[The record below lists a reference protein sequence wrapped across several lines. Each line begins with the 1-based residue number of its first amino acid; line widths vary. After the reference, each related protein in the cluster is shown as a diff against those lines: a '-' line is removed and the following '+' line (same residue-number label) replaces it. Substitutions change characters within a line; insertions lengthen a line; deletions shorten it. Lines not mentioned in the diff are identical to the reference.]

1 MWDFYYNFAIF
12 GFESQTPTPK
22 KYKLKV
28 VDCIMTTEAIE
39 QQFQLFVP
47 FTKHQHS
54 VDFSKNYTENEDG
67 TLTIEGIAS
76 TVNKD
81 LQGDIILPS
90 AIRSMKNQL
99 LTTTKNLHGDHRYG
113 LDGIYGA
120 IKEVLDTDDTSLKIR
135 ADLLK
140 AKSPQI
146 KDMLDVG
153 VNLGLSI
160 GGKIT
165 EYTIL
170 EDHGWEIK
178 DLKLMEISLTGMP
191 ANWDTYGTIQ
201 ESSEKSIVKAK
212 CLAGACHVM
221 RKEIIGEIMSNKNE
235 PVKTKEETAEFTKDD
250 AVDLFNELMASK
262 EEVIVS
268 EIASE
273 TVKQVSKEI
282 PGLVKAEFEKLKDS
296 SNSSNSSNEEEE
308 EEEETEEKEKRL
320 IDLINNAVKSSVDE
334 NISNLFKNLEQ
345 SRSPEFNVDQINE
358 QNVTTKNNESGDED
372 KTLTSREIAEKMFN
386 NQSQNDFIASLLQ

>member
-1 MWDFYYNFAIF
+1 
-12 GFESQTPTPK
+12 
-22 KYKLKV
+22 
-28 VDCIMTTEAIE
+28 MTTEAID
-39 QQFQLFVP
+39 QMKQFQLFVP
-47 FTKHQHS
+47 FTQKSQE
-54 VDFSKNYTENEDG
+54 DTNYTENTNG

-76 TVNKD
+76 TTNKD
-81 LQGDIILPS
+81 LQGDIILSS
-90 AIRSMKNQL
+90 AIRSMKKQL
-99 LTTTKNLHGDHRYG
+99 LTTTKNLHGDHWYG

-120 IKEVLDTDDTSLKIR
+120 IKEVLDSDDTSLKIK
-135 ADLLK
+135 ADILK

-178 DLKLMEISLTGMP
+178 DLRLMEISLTGMP

-201 ESSEKSIVKAK
+201 ESTDKSIVKAK
-212 CLAGACHVM
+212 CLAGACHVI
-221 RKEIIGEIMSNKNE
+221 RKNLGEIMTKNE
-235 PVKTKEETAEFTKDD
+235 EDIIKEETSDFTKDD

-262 EEVIVS
+262 QDEIVR

-282 PGLVKAEFEKLKDS
+282 PALVKAEFEKLKDTTEPPKDEEG
-296 SNSSNSSNEEEE
+296 EEEE
-308 EEEETEEKEKRL
+308 DRETDEEKEKQL
-320 IDLINNAVKSSVDE
+320 ADLINKTVKSAVDE
-334 NISNLFKNLEQ
+334 NIGNLFKNLEKH
-345 SRSPEFNVDQINE
+345 RDPEFKVDEIKEKDLDDPQG
-358 QNVTTKNNESGDED
+358 TDDETE
-372 KTLTSREIAEKMFN
+372 KGLTSREIAEKMFA
-386 NQSQNDFIASLLQ
+386 NQGQDELIRSLLG

>member
-1 MWDFYYNFAIF
+1 M
-12 GFESQTPTPK
+12 
-22 KYKLKV
+22 
-28 VDCIMTTEAIE
+28 
-39 QQFQLFVP
+39 
-47 FTKHQHS
+47 
-54 VDFSKNYTENEDG
+54 
-67 TLTIEGIAS
+67 
-76 TVNKD
+76 
-81 LQGDIILPS
+81 
-90 AIRSMKNQL
+90 
-99 LTTTKNLHGDHRYG
+99 
-113 LDGIYGA
+113 DGIYGA
-120 IKEVLDTDDTSLKIR
+120 IKEVLDSDDTSLKIR

-212 CLAGACHVM
+212 CLAGACHVI
-221 RKEIIGEIMSNKNE
+221 RKNIGEIMSKNE
-235 PVKTKEETAEFTKDD
+235 DPIKNKEETAEFTKDD

-262 EEVIVS
+262 QDEIVS

-273 TVKQVSKEI
+273 TVKQVTKEI
-282 PGLVKAEFEKLKDS
+282 PGLVKAEFEKLKDTNSS
-296 SNSSNSSNEEEE
+296 SNNNEEDDEE
-308 EEEETEEKEKRL
+308 DDDEEKEKSL
-320 IDLINNAVKSSVDE
+320 TDLINTTVKNAVNE
-334 NISNLFKNLEQ
+334 NMGNLFKDLNSKRE
-345 SRSPEFNVDQINE
+345 PEFHVDDVKEKDLDNPQG
-358 QNVTTKNNESGDED
+358 QSGSKDDAE
-372 KTLTSREIAEKMFN
+372 KGMTSREIAEKMFN
-386 NQSQNDFIASLLQ
+386 NQSKNDFITSLLQ

>member
-1 MWDFYYNFAIF
+1 
-12 GFESQTPTPK
+12 
-22 KYKLKV
+22 
-28 VDCIMTTEAIE
+28 MTTEVKDMK
-39 QQFQLFVP
+39 QFQLFVP
-47 FTKHQHS
+47 FSPNQHS
-54 VDFSKNYTENEDG
+54 VEFSKNYTENEDG
-67 TLTIEGIAS
+67 TLTIEGVAS
-76 TVNKD
+76 TINKD

-90 AIRSMKNQL
+90 AIRSMKKQL
-99 LTTTKNLHGDHRYG
+99 LTTTKNLHGDHWYG

-120 IKEVLDTDDTSLKIR
+120 IKEVLDSDDTSLKIR

-201 ESSEKSIVKAK
+201 ESTDKSIVKAK
-212 CLAGACHVM
+212 CLAGACHVI
-221 RKEIIGEIMSNKNE
+221 RKSLDIDGDIMVDNNN
-235 PVKTKEETAEFTKDD
+235 VKTKEEPASFTKDD

-262 EEVIVS
+262 QDEIVT

-282 PGLVKAEFEKLKDS
+282 PALVKAEFEKLKDS
-296 SNSSNSSNEEEE
+296 NNSSSSNNNEEDDDDD
-308 EEEETEEKEKRL
+308 EKEKAMA
-320 IDLINNAVKSSVDE
+320 DLINKTVKSSVE
-334 NISNLFKNLEQ
+334 ETVGKLFKDLNKSREPEFHVDNVTEQ
-345 SRSPEFNVDQINE
+345 S
-358 QNVTTKNNESGDED
+358 VTGQQGGSGED
-372 KTLTSREIAEKMFN
+372 TEKGLTSREIAEKMFG
-386 NQSQNDFIASLLQ
+386 NQSQSNFIASLLG

>member
-1 MWDFYYNFAIF
+1 
-12 GFESQTPTPK
+12 
-22 KYKLKV
+22 
-28 VDCIMTTEAIE
+28 MTTEAILE
-39 QQFQLFVP
+39 KQFQLYVP
-47 FTKHQHS
+47 FTKNQHNTDLS
-54 VDFSKNYTENEDG
+54 RNYTENPNG

-90 AIRSMKNQL
+90 AIHSMKEQL
-99 LTTTKNLHGDHRYG
+99 LTTTKNLHGDHKYG

-120 IKEVLDTDDTSLKIR
+120 IKEVLDSDDTSLKIR

-201 ESSEKSIVKAK
+201 ESSDKSIVKAK
-212 CLAGACHVM
+212 CLAGACHVI
-221 RKEIIGEIMSNKNE
+221 RKEIIGENMTNNE
-235 PVKTKEETAEFTKDD
+235 DLNKEENAEFTKDD

-262 EEVIVS
+262 QDEIVR

-282 PGLVKAEFEKLKDS
+282 PGLVKAEFEKLKDTS
-296 SNSSNSSNEEEE
+296 STTNNNEEED
-308 EEEETEEKEKRL
+308 EEEETDEEKEKAL
-320 IDLINNAVKSSVDE
+320 ADLINKTIKSAVNE
-334 NISNLFKNLEQ
+334 NISNLFKDLEKH
-345 SRSPEFNVDQINE
+345 REPKFKVDDVKENDLDNPQD
-358 QNVTTKNNESGDED
+358 VED
-372 KTLTSREIAEKMFN
+372 TEKGMTSQEIAEKMFA
-386 NQSQNDFIASLLQ
+386 NQSQDNLIRSLLS

>member
-1 MWDFYYNFAIF
+1 
-12 GFESQTPTPK
+12 
-22 KYKLKV
+22 
-28 VDCIMTTEAIE
+28 MTTEAIE
-39 QQFQLFVP
+39 KQFKLYVP
-47 FTKHQHS
+47 FSENQHS
-54 VDFSKNYTENEDG
+54 VGLTKRYTENPNG

-90 AIRSMKNQL
+90 AIHSMKEQL
-99 LTTTKNLHGDHRYG
+99 LTTTKNLHGDHKYG

-120 IKEVLDTDDTSLKIR
+120 IKEVLDSDDTSLKIR

-140 AKSPQI
+140 AKSAQI

-212 CLAGACHVM
+212 CLAGACHVI
-221 RKEIIGEIMSNKNE
+221 RKEIIGENMTNNE
-235 PVKTKEETAEFTKDD
+235 DLKKEENAEFTRDD
-250 AVDLFNELMASK
+250 AVDLYNELMASK
-262 EEVIVS
+262 QDEIVR

-282 PGLVKAEFEKLKDS
+282 PGLVKAEFEKLKDT
-296 SNSSNSSNEEEE
+296 NSSTEDDEEEE
-308 EEEETEEKEKRL
+308 EVEETEEEKEKQYMKRIQLKNHVRTRL
-320 IDLINNAVKSSVDE
+320 PRGIYAPKVYDDIDLKPS
-334 NISNLFKNLEQ
+334 EQ
-345 SRSPEFNVDQINE
+345 
-358 QNVTTKNNESGDED
+358 
-372 KTLTSREIAEKMFN
+372 
-386 NQSQNDFIASLLQ
+386 

>member
-1 MWDFYYNFAIF
+1 MD
-12 GFESQTPTPK
+12 S
-22 KYKLKV
+22 
-28 VDCIMTTEAIE
+28 
-39 QQFQLFVP
+39 
-47 FTKHQHS
+47 
-54 VDFSKNYTENEDG
+54 
-67 TLTIEGIAS
+67 
-76 TVNKD
+76 
-81 LQGDIILPS
+81 
-90 AIRSMKNQL
+90 
-99 LTTTKNLHGDHRYG
+99 
-113 LDGIYGA
+113 
-120 IKEVLDTDDTSLKIR
+120 DDTSLKIR

-212 CLAGACHVM
+212 CLAGACHVI
-221 RKEIIGEIMSNKNE
+221 RKELIGDTMSKKE
-235 PVKTKEETAEFTKDD
+235 DPIKSKTKTETAEFTKDD

-262 EEVIVS
+262 QDEIVT

-273 TVKQVSKEI
+273 TVKQVTKEV
-282 PGLVKAEFEKLKDS
+282 PALVKAEFEKLKDS
-296 SNSSNSSNEEEE
+296 NSSNNNESDEDDENDDD
-308 EEEETEEKEKRL
+308 KNKAL
-320 IDLINNAVKSSVDE
+320 ADLINTTVKSAFDE
-334 NISNLFKNLEQ
+334 NMSNLFKDLNNTRQPSFKVDDINEKNLEDPQ
-345 SRSPEFNVDQINE
+345 D
-358 QNVTTKNNESGDED
+358 NNKEKGM
-372 KTLTSREIAEKMFN
+372 TSKEIAERIYN
-386 NQSQNDFIASLLQ
+386 NQSQNDFIASLL

>member
-1 MWDFYYNFAIF
+1 
-12 GFESQTPTPK
+12 
-22 KYKLKV
+22 
-28 VDCIMTTEAIE
+28 MTTEAIIE
-39 QQFQLFVP
+39 KQFQLYVP
-47 FTKHQHS
+47 FTKNQHS
-54 VDFSKNYTENEDG
+54 IEFSKNYTENEDG
-67 TLTIEGIAS
+67 TLTIEGVAS

-90 AIRSMKNQL
+90 AIRSMKEQL
-99 LTTTKNLHGDHRYG
+99 LTTTRNLHGDHRYG

-120 IKEVLDTDDTSLKIR
+120 IKEVLDSEDTSLKIR

-212 CLAGACHVM
+212 CLAGACHVI
-221 RKEIIGEIMSNKNE
+221 RKELLKNDGENMVE
-235 PVKTKEETAEFTKDD
+235 PTKTKEETAEFTKDD
-250 AVDLFNELMASK
+250 AVDLFNELMANK
-262 EEVIVS
+262 QDEIVR
-268 EIASE
+268 EIATE

-282 PGLVKAEFEKLKDS
+282 PELVKAEFEKLKDT
-296 SNSSNSSNEEEE
+296 NSSSTNDENDDENED
-308 EEEETEEKEKRL
+308 EEKEKAL
-320 IDLINNAVKSSVDE
+320 ADLINKSVKNAVDE
-334 NISNLFKNLEQ
+334 NIGNLFKDLEKH
-345 SRSPEFNVDQINE
+345 REPDFHVDDVKE
-358 QNVTTKNNESGDED
+358 KDLNNPDDDSGED
-372 KTLTSREIAEKMFN
+372 TEKGMTSRAIAEKMFG
-386 NQSQNDFIASLLQ
+386 NQTQDSFIASLLG

>member
-1 MWDFYYNFAIF
+1 
-12 GFESQTPTPK
+12 
-22 KYKLKV
+22 
-28 VDCIMTTEAIE
+28 MTTEAILE
-39 QQFQLFVP
+39 KQFQLYVP
-47 FTKHQHS
+47 FTQNQHS
-54 VDFSKNYTENEDG
+54 IEFTKNYTENEDG

-90 AIRSMKNQL
+90 AIRSMKKQL

-120 IKEVLDTDDTSLKIR
+120 IKEVLDSDDTSLKIR

-201 ESSEKSIVKAK
+201 ESTDKSIVKAK
-212 CLAGACHVM
+212 CLAGACHVI
-221 RKEIIGEIMSNKNE
+221 RKELIGEIMTNE
-235 PVKTKEETAEFTKDD
+235 DPIKTKEEPASFTKDD

-262 EEVIVS
+262 QDEIVTS
-268 EIASE
+268 IVSE

-282 PGLVKAEFEKLKDS
+282 PSLVKSEFEKLKDS
-296 SNSSNSSNEEEE
+296 SSSNNGGNNDDDEEDD
-308 EEEETEEKEKRL
+308 EKEKAL
-320 IDLINNAVKSSVDE
+320 TDLINKTVKSSVE
-334 NISNLFKNLEQ
+334 ETLGGLFKDMGNN
-345 SRSPEFNVDQINE
+345 RDPTFKVDDVKEKDLDNQ
-358 QNVTTKNNESGDED
+358 QGESED
-372 KTLTSREIAEKMFN
+372 TEKGLTSREIAEKMFG
-386 NQSQNDFIASLLQ
+386 NQSQSQFITSLLG

>member
-1 MWDFYYNFAIF
+1 
-12 GFESQTPTPK
+12 
-22 KYKLKV
+22 
-28 VDCIMTTEAIE
+28 MTTEAILE
-39 QQFQLFVP
+39 KQFQLFVP
-47 FTKHQHS
+47 FSPSQHS
-54 VDFSKNYTENEDG
+54 VKFTKNYTENPNG

-76 TVNKD
+76 TINKD

-90 AIRSMKNQL
+90 AIRSMKEQL

-120 IKEVLDTDDTSLKIR
+120 IKEVLDSDDTSLKIR

-212 CLAGACHVM
+212 CLAGACHVI
-221 RKEIIGEIMSNKNE
+221 RKELLKSDGENMVE
-235 PVKTKEETAEFTKDD
+235 PTKTKEETAEFTKDD
-250 AVDLFNELMASK
+250 AVDLFNELMANK
-262 EEVIVS
+262 QDEIVR

-273 TVKQVSKEI
+273 TVKQVTKEI
-282 PGLVKAEFEKLKDS
+282 PELVKAEFEKLKDS
-296 SNSSNSSNEEEE
+296 NSSSNNPDDDGEEDDDES
-308 EEEETEEKEKRL
+308 KEKAL
-320 IDLINNAVKSSVDE
+320 TDLINKSVKNAVDE
-334 NISNLFKNLEQ
+334 NIGNLFKDLEKH
-345 SRSPEFNVDQINE
+345 REPEFNVDEVKEKDLDNPQ
-358 QNVTTKNNESGDED
+358 NESGEPTE
-372 KTLTSREIAEKMFN
+372 KGLSSKEIAEKMFG
-386 NQSQNDFIASLLQ
+386 NQTQDSFIASLLG